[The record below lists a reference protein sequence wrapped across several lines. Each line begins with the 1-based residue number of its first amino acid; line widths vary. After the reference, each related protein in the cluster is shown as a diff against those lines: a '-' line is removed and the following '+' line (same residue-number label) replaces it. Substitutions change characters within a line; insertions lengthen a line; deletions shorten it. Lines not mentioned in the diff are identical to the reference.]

1 MTYHF
6 SLDDKWSFSTLST
19 PQWLCDMLESCG
31 THQKFTNCK
40 AVIIEFLM
48 NREQCEFWY
57 WLIELCRLCWN
68 PTCADVTDASIVRV
82 IWDLEP
88 TSVNLIK
95 DKIPQLPQA
104 CLMAQPKMGTVLYDT
119 ECLTTWSLTLTVYYW
134 NSATNMSLKKLWF
147 FQFTGLNFN
156 QLENKMSSWL

>member
-1 MTYHF
+1 MVIFHFIYTSMVMWYAGVLWYTSKVYKLQSSYHRI
-6 SLDDKWSFSTLST
+6 LDESRAVWILILAYWIMSAVLKSH
-19 PQWLCDMLESCG
+19 LCGCHGCLYCSCDLRPWA
-31 THQKFTNCK
+31 NS
-40 AVIIEFLM
+40 VI
-48 NREQCEFWY
+48 
-57 WLIELCRLCWN
+57 
-68 PTCADVTDASIVRV
+68 
-82 IWDLEP
+82 
-88 TSVNLIK
+88 LIK